1 MMRLGN
7 VRPEKIKRIAR
18 ELLRRYPDKFTT
30 NFEENKKIIS
40 SIALVP
46 STRLRNSVAGYI
58 TRLVVI
64 SQAQSSGSSSSSGK
78 SRGREE

>member
-1 MMRLGN
+1 LGN

-18 ELLRRYPDKFTT
+18 ELLRRYPNKFTT
-30 NFEENKKIIS
+30 NFEENKKILS

-46 STRLRNSVAGYI
+46 SSRLRNSVAGYI

-64 SQAQSSGSSSSSGK
+64 SQAQSSGSSSPLSK
-78 SRGREE
+78 SRGRVE

>member
-1 MMRLGN
+1 

-18 ELLRRYPDKFTT
+18 ELLRRYPNKFTT
-30 NFEENKKIIS
+30 NFEENKKILS

-46 STRLRNSVAGYI
+46 SSRLRNSVAGYI

-64 SQAQSSGSSSSSGK
+64 SQAQSSGSSSPLSK
-78 SRGREE
+78 SRGRVE